1 MSEIS
6 TLDKHYNTI
15 GNLLMAGLMI
25 ASGTAL
31 AIASRAVFTS

>member
-6 TLDKHYNTI
+6 LLDKHYNTI
-15 GNLLMAGLMI
+15 GSLLMAGLMI